1 MGSNGLFS
9 NVWKIVCWYSVSH
22 LTVLMGHHL
31 QSYNSAPATY
41 QTVALNFRK
50 KKKRNQTTAWWR
62 RFQAVRTLQLSD
74 LSPSLI
80 TKLVNDHRYLGMFKR
95 TRSSKSW
102 GSFRQVW
109 EIGCEKEN
117 QEFLFTP
124 VGYLNVANHPE
135 SKSRP
140 QSWTF
145 EGLIARKYDSIV
157 LKCYKE

>member
-1 MGSNGLFS
+1 MITGTSACSKEPGVARVEGASDKFEKLAA
-9 NVWKIVCWYSVSH
+9 
-22 LTVLMGHHL
+22 
-31 QSYNSAPATY
+31 NS
-41 QTVALNFRK
+41 
-50 KKKRNQTTAWWR
+50 
-62 RFQAVRTLQLSD
+62 
-74 LSPSLI
+74 
-80 TKLVNDHRYLGMFKR
+80 
-95 TRSSKSW
+95 
-102 GSFRQVW
+102 
-109 EIGCEKEN
+109 EKEN